1 VGDGPSGGAVSSAP
15 LFDRTEGD
23 GRLFAPTFARNGW
36 PIREALLPQIAGL
49 AGNIVE
55 IGCGSGEHAAAL
67 AAACPDRLVL
77 PTDID
82 DGHRCSAA
90 AHARFQA
97 LPNVQTA
104 ISIDA
109 SEDWADA
116 VAHLGPLALVLA
128 INVVHIAPWRVA
140 EGLMAGAGKAL
151 GQGGLLALYGPF
163 IEPDRPLVE
172 SNRAFD
178 ASLRARN
185 PAWGIRALTD
195 LNRLAMASGLAGP
208 TVAPLPANNLLVA
221 WRRA

>member
-1 VGDGPSGGAVSSAP
+1 MGDGPSGGAVSSAP

-23 GRLFAPTFARNGW
+23 GRLFAPTFARNGG

-49 AGNIVE
+49 AGNVVE

-67 AAACPDRLVL
+67 AAACPERLVL

-82 DGHRCSAA
+82 DAHRCSAA
-90 AHARFQA
+90 AHARVQA
-97 LPNVQTA
+97 LPNVQTP
-104 ISIDA
+104 ISIEA
-109 SEDWADA
+109 SADWADA

-140 EGLMAGAGKAL
+140 EGLVGGAGKVL

-163 IEPDRPLVE
+163 IEPDRPLVA

-185 PAWGIRALTD
+185 PAWGIRALAD
-195 LNRLAMASGLAGP
+195 LDRLAEAAGLGSLGLAR
-208 TVAPLPANNLLVA
+208 LPANNLLVT
-221 WRRA
+221 WRRS